1 MRGGMVR
8 CAAASALVVISLSC
22 EISEAADP
30 GFYVGAAAGRGEQKI
45 DMAAGVGPMPTIDPP
60 GGFIG
65 VIGDPSRPL
74 PPIFNPGPVFI
85 ALEQESVADETDAAW
100 NVALGYR
107 VNKFLAAELARG
119 VPHRGGRSRS
129 EILWTTVT
137 TIDQCRQRLEESRR
151 MRLATLDVWPNP
163 PHLDNTYQ
171 TREDGPFYGPLA
183 RFIMGLSHEDSHL
196 GQIADIIQQAKA
208 ARS

>member
-1 MRGGMVR
+1 MLDFTPVR
-8 CAAASALVVISLSC
+8 KKEITMNDLAEGLTVGDLRSLTNEYVDHVLNLIKDCTDADVTFEPQDPKADDQAAATNAEVHMPWTLGHVIVHITASA
-22 EISEAADP
+22 E
-30 GFYVGAAAGRGEQKI
+30 
-45 DMAAGVGPMPTIDPP
+45 
-60 GGFIG
+60 
-65 VIGDPSRPL
+65 
-74 PPIFNPGPVFI
+74 
-85 ALEQESVADETDAAW
+85 ESA
-100 NVALGYR
+100 
-107 VNKFLAAELARG
+107 FLAAELARG

-129 EILWTTVT
+129 EVLWTTVT

-196 GQIADIIQQAKA
+196 GQVVDIVQQAKA